1 MHRSHIYSLTP
12 QRQRKLPEQE
22 HMFLPKNMNFPTL
35 LSLLIPLYLLFQ
47 TA

>member
-1 MHRSHIYSLTP
+1 MHFSHIYSLAA

-22 HMFLPKNMNFPTL
+22 HMFLPKNMNFPTR
-35 LSLLIPLYLLFQ
+35 LSLLIRLYLRFQ